1 MLGYEWFDWQG
12 FFSRGTALAKWHRV
26 GEIVQRFCRWK
37 VGEGPGAGSGGCP
50 RVPACVQGGCVG
62 CRLSPA
68 LFPLVLFLDAAGFWV
83 SFLSLSRPERLLVS
97 FSLLGAP
104 RGGLPKPRPL
114 VAAVGWDLAGAGS
127 LLFRL

>member
-1 MLGYEWFDWQG
+1 MLGYEWFDWPG

-50 RVPACVQGGCVG
+50 PRPGVRAGRMRGLQAEPCPFSFGVVSRCGWVLGFVP
-62 CRLSPA
+62 LA
-68 LFPLVLFLDAAGFWV
+68 LLPRAAPCLLLLAG
-83 SFLSLSRPERLLVS
+83 RPT
-97 FSLLGAP
+97 
-104 RGGLPKPRPL
+104 GGLPKPRPL
-114 VAAVGWDLAGAGS
+114 VAAVGWDLPGAGS